1 MKKISLFLLPIV
13 FAGILAGCSLWGS
26 SNENSDQA
34 AGDQTVVTE
43 PINQGDNQNID
54 SPVNTDPVGG
64 MYVVTN
70 PADVLE
76 KAKKSANLA
85 NEKARKWQSDAKLIL
100 LSTNYFS
107 SLNDE
112 GVIDKFIYTSD
123 INTEL
128 YFSIDITRSDQ
139 KFTRTLIYRD
149 DYRLKSGVLPIPIK
163 YWKITYAQALEKAD
177 MLGGYQFRKDHP
189 NYQVSQ
195 MLSLAD
201 GKNLAWYIVYSAP
214 GSDQSFRITIDSST
228 GEQIL

>member
-13 FAGILAGCSLWGS
+13 FAGILTGCSLWGS
-26 SNENSDQA
+26 SNENSDQTT
-34 AGDQTVVTE
+34 GDQTVATE
-43 PINQGDNQNID
+43 PVNQGDNQNID
-54 SPVNTDPVGG
+54 SQVDADPVGG

-112 GVIDKFIYTSD
+112 GVIDKFIYSSD

-128 YFSIDITRSDQ
+128 YFSIDINRSDQ

-201 GKNLAWYIVYSAP
+201 GKNLAWYIIYSAP